1 MGARP
6 VAGKPTEYVGTESRE
21 VEHRT
26 RDLPHGDRKIV
37 VHDVDVEEYEVRG
50 REFEGRE
57 FEGRTTERVNL
68 QSSGGERPAIV
79 PLHKLEEIP

>member
-50 REFEGRE
+50 REL
-57 FEGRTTERVNL
+57 EGRTTERVNL
-68 QSSGGERPAIV
+68 QSFGSERPAIV